1 MTKTPAGYHA
11 ATAWIISA
19 DTARLLEFVAR
30 AFGGKELARLKNGRG
45 GIDHAEFQIDD
56 TILLA
61 FDSQRDW
68 PETPAFLRLY
78 VDDADRVFRQA
89 VEAGATPVTRVT
101 RLAFGDRVG
110 RVRDPLG
117 NVWWIQERV
126 EESTDPAELTR
137 RFRDPTATLAM
148 RYVQESLAEDLRRRP
163 ARPSR

>member
-1 MTKTPAGYHA
+1 MPRIPAGYQA

-30 AFGGKELARLKNGRG
+30 AFDGKERARLKNERG
-45 GIDHAEFQIDD
+45 GIDHAEFQIGD

-61 FDSQRDW
+61 FDSQHDW
-68 PETPAFLRLY
+68 PDTPAFLRLY

-89 VEAGATPVTRVT
+89 VEAGATPVTKVT

-126 EESTDPAELTR
+126 EEIGDPAELAR
-137 RFRDPTATLAM
+137 RFREPTAIEAM
-148 RYVQESLAEDLRRRP
+148 RYVQESLAEDLRSRP
-163 ARPSR
+163 ARPPR